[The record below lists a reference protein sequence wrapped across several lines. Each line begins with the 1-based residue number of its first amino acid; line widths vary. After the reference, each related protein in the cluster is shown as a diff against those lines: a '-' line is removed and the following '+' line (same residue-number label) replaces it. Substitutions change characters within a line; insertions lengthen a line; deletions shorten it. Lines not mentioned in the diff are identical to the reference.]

1 MTTEQT
7 PRDSEQHALAKL
19 EERASSLLQDSAE
32 RLDGRTRSRLT
43 QARNAAL
50 DAANQNQTVRW
61 LPLGVAAAAAALT
74 VTLLLNSGRQTVD
87 PEVNPIDAQIAL
99 SPVEEIEIVT
109 AEDSL
114 EFYRDVEFYA
124 WLDSVLEDEP
134 AEPSGV

>member
-1 MTTEQT
+1 MAADQP
-7 PRDSEQHALAKL
+7 PRDTERHDALAKL
-19 EERASSLLQDSAE
+19 EERASSLLQERAE
-32 RLDGRTRSRLT
+32 RLDGRTRSQLT

-50 DAANQNQTVRW
+50 EAANQSRSIRW
-61 LPLGVAAAAAALT
+61 LPLGAVTAAAVLT
-74 VTLLLNSGRQTVD
+74 VIVTLSSFRHSVD
-87 PEVNPIDAQIAL
+87 PIDAQMAL
-99 SPVEEIEIVT
+99 SPVEAIEIVT

>member
-1 MTTEQT
+1 MANDQT
-7 PRDSEQHALAKL
+7 PQESESRSKL
-19 EERASSLLQDSAE
+19 EERAQALLQDGAE
-32 RLDGRTRSRLT
+32 RLDGRTRSHLT

-50 DAANQNQTVRW
+50 DAIKQPRSKALVWW
-61 LPLGVAAAAAALT
+61 LPAGVAAATVLAVMLT
-74 VTLLLNSGRQTVD
+74 MNSARESVD
-87 PEVNPIDAQIAL
+87 QDDVQMAL

-134 AEPSGV
+134 VEPSGA

>member
-1 MTTEQT
+1 MTKQT
-7 PRDSEQHALAKL
+7 PRDENDQLAKL
-19 EERASSLLQDSAE
+19 EERASSLLQESAE

-50 DAANQNQTVRW
+50 DAASRAPAVRW
-61 LPLGVAAAAAALT
+61 LPIGAAAAAAVLAVLVT
-74 VTLLLNSGRQTVD
+74 VNSFRQTID
-87 PEVNPIDAQIAL
+87 PIDTQMAL

-124 WLDSVLEDEP
+124 WLDSVLEEEP
-134 AEPSGV
+134 QEPSGV